1 MMYLGEIAALG
12 TAVCWS
18 LNSYWFAIV
27 GKRVGSYTVT
37 HIRLWMAIGIVLIV
51 HTLLYGIPFPFDAG
65 TMRFVWLGISGVIG
79 YVIGDLVLFEALVL
93 IGARLTM
100 LLMTAA
106 PIFGAILAWIFLGEK
121 LTPLQI
127 AAIVITISGIAWVV
141 GEKHGKERHTK
152 TTLGVICALS
162 GALGQAVGLL
172 FSKFGMTGG
181 FSPISG
187 NMIRLVFGAVAMG
200 ILTVVTKRVHQ
211 EWKNM
216 HDGHAMKFLLYG
228 TIMGP
233 VVGVILS
240 LVAITKT
247 SVGIASTLMS
257 LSPII
262 LIPLSHFLLHEKITV
277 RATIGTVIAL
287 CGVALLFTQTA

>member
-18 LNSYWFAIV
+18 FNSYWFSIA

-37 HIRLWMAIGIVLIV
+37 HIRLWMAIGIVLIL
-51 HTLLYGIPFPFDAG
+51 HTLMYGTPFPFDAG
-65 TMRFVWLGISGVIG
+65 TMRFVWLGLSGVIG

-106 PIFGAILAWIFLGEK
+106 PIFGAILAWIFLGET
-121 LTPLQI
+121 LTPIQI
-127 AAIVITISGIAWVV
+127 SAIVITISGIAWVV

-152 TTLGVICALS
+152 TALGVICALS

-172 FSKFGMTGG
+172 FSKFGMSDG

-200 ILTVVTKRVHQ
+200 ILTVLTKRIHK

-216 HDGHAMKFLLYG
+216 HDKHAMKLLFLG
-228 TIMGP
+228 TVMGP
-233 VVGVILS
+233 VIGVILS

-277 RATIGTVIAL
+277 RATVGTVVAL